1 MERLGSWCPGATHES
16 DAPGSGP
23 CWRRYRRSR
32 FGLQQGGAPFGLQ
45 KRGKNASPTPF
56 ATPSPSCCSWQ

>member
-1 MERLGSWCPGATHES
+1 MEFRSM
-16 DAPGSGP
+16 GSGP

-45 KRGKNASPTPF
+45 KRGKNA
-56 ATPSPSCCSWQ
+56 AVPSFPQALPIRVPRQ